1 MPFGRAQHRDDPTD
15 PKDEESRVEIRDF
28 GGFVTAMDPHDLPP
42 GVSQEQVN
50 ATSVRPGELR
60 VRGGFRVLRFDPS

>member
-1 MPFGRAQHRDDPTD
+1 MAIGRSKDRDDPAD
-15 PKDEESRVEIRDF
+15 PKSEEGRVEIRDF

-42 GVSQEQVN
+42 GESQEQVN

-60 VRGGFRVLRFDPS
+60 VRGGFRVLRFDAS

>member
-1 MPFGRAQHRDDPTD
+1 MPYGQPKRREDPTD
-15 PKDEESRVEIRDF
+15 PKSEESRVEIRDF
-28 GGFVTAMDPHDLPP
+28 SGFVTAMDPHDLAP
-42 GVSQEQVN
+42 GQSQEQVN